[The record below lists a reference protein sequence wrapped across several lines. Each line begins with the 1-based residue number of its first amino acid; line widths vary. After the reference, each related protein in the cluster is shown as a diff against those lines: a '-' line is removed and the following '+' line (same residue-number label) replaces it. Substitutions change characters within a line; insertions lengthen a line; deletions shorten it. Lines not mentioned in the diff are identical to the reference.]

1 MDFVKINE
9 IVAVG
14 SVIFFVI
21 APLLGYLINKYILD
35 RYFNNEFKEYLI
47 LAPVFIKK
55 KSPFHLVWRFFLFS
69 NALEKFNFFLLI
81 SNS

>member
-35 RYFNNEFKEYLI
+35 TYFNNEFKEYLKTLKADI
-47 LAPVFIKK
+47 QKARQTENRA
-55 KSPFHLVWRFFLFS
+55 KS
-69 NALEKFNFFLLI
+69 
-81 SNS
+81 

>member
-35 RYFNNEFKEYLI
+35 RYFNNDFKEYLKT
-47 LAPVFIKK
+47 L
-55 KSPFHLVWRFFLFS
+55 KSDLQKARQTENRAKS
-69 NALEKFNFFLLI
+69 
-81 SNS
+81 

>member
-9 IVAVG
+9 IVAIG

-35 RYFNNEFKEYLI
+35 RYFNNEFKEYLKT
-47 LAPVFIKK
+47 L
-55 KSPFHLVWRFFLFS
+55 KSDLQKARQTENRAKS
-69 NALEKFNFFLLI
+69 
-81 SNS
+81 

>member
-35 RYFNNEFKEYLI
+35 RYFNNEFKEYLKT
-47 LAPVFIKK
+47 L
-55 KSPFHLVWRFFLFS
+55 KSDLQKARQTENRAKS
-69 NALEKFNFFLLI
+69 
-81 SNS
+81 

>member
-9 IVAVG
+9 IVAAG

-35 RYFNNEFKEYLI
+35 RYFNNEFKEYLKT
-47 LAPVFIKK
+47 LKADLQKARQTGNRA
-55 KSPFHLVWRFFLFS
+55 KS
-69 NALEKFNFFLLI
+69 
-81 SNS
+81 

>member
-35 RYFNNEFKEYLI
+35 TYFNNEFKEYLNTRCNI
-47 LAPVFIKK
+47 
-55 KSPFHLVWRFFLFS
+55 R
-69 NALEKFNFFLLI
+69 
-81 SNS
+81 